1 MKVTKLLQVLL
12 SVNVL
17 VKAAPLGTDY
27 MKLALDDMAEHF
39 SSPHQA
45 GAKFNQTFYDRLKTC
60 LAKFGD
66 DKLYATQNHSWKGLH
81 DYWLSNGTMNDT
93 RGRPDPWG
101 DCVGEHDGD
110 CRHAEWMEYREGRSA
125 PFGGDKMLALGPC
138 NYASNV
144 AYYHTLVKVCDYPDW
159 SEASVANGYVRHL
172 KQAFA
177 THASGSAFFHA
188 SLTHVGNEFD
198 VDMIAVVAYL
208 GHQMLVQGLK
218 TNSSIIHEISLT
230 PRNQS
235 SFEVMEGI
243 MASIT
248 NDPVPDW
255 VNVLEHADYPRD
267 YQGTFGA
274 IVTTLV
280 ALGLPAFIAHPLNTF
295 LVNSLLSG
303 DAKDFSLNSYLPA
316 LEPLVA
322 GVKGVHALD
331 VLSRGVGVIIKL
343 VFAFLYQEK

>member
-1 MKVTKLLQVLL
+1 
-12 SVNVL
+12 
-17 VKAAPLGTDY
+17 
-27 MKLALDDMAEHF
+27 
-39 SSPHQA
+39 
-45 GAKFNQTFYDRLKTC
+45 
-60 LAKFGD
+60 
-66 DKLYATQNHSWKGLH
+66 
-81 DYWLSNGTMNDT
+81 
-93 RGRPDPWG
+93 
-101 DCVGEHDGD
+101 
-110 CRHAEWMEYREGRSA
+110 
-125 PFGGDKMLALGPC
+125 
-138 NYASNV
+138 
-144 AYYHTLVKVCDYPDW
+144 
-159 SEASVANGYVRHL
+159 
-172 KQAFA
+172 
-177 THASGSAFFHA
+177 
-188 SLTHVGNEFD
+188 
-198 VDMIAVVAYL
+198 
-208 GHQMLVQGLK
+208 
-218 TNSSIIHEISLT
+218 
-230 PRNQS
+230 
-235 SFEVMEGI
+235 